1 MIFCRKPRKT
11 LIIYTFYAY
20 TLFPLYSR
28 KHRFHSSLLPTIQL
42 FSSAMSSPSGAAPP
56 PLTALGSPLPPGWE
70 RLADKWGR
78 IYYANHT
85 TGVTTWDRPA
95 PASDTAHNNGVNGN
109 TGDTAEVEG
118 VMPRD
123 PPSLASPSLHA
134 ANAQQD
140 QEGVYTPHTARSDAS
155 AGSAHTH
162 TSAGANTARVSPAAS
177 PAQPTAAAPLA
188 GAAAGKD
195 AAPPSYDSAVVAPGP
210 SSDAGAG
217 LDLYPYNPQ
226 SGNNN
231 AGRNGGGSSSLSGG
245 GGMMVEL
252 DGTRGYMSATSIQ
265 VPVAYGGAGIGYAG
279 PYPSVDATQGAMLA
293 MANAQR
299 NQGAVAAGQYGT
311 AAEVTAA
318 YAGNLAAAGNG
329 RGLFNL
335 APMQVAVGRLGKC
348 YGTTTAPS
356 SNASESGSVSGVGGG
371 SSSGAGFDMPAI
383 RAAYKKG
390 LEIKQQQQQQ
400 HGSVVG
406 ANDNIGDIE
415 RGNGGAGVK
424 LHYRTCKEAFLYAC
438 AANTCLCIIIPFQA
452 AGGAVLIWAIALYVH
467 F

>member
-1 MIFCRKPRKT
+1 
-11 LIIYTFYAY
+11 
-20 TLFPLYSR
+20 
-28 KHRFHSSLLPTIQL
+28 
-42 FSSAMSSPSGAAPP
+42 MSSHPGAAPP
-56 PLTALGSPLPPGWE
+56 PLAALGSPLPPGWE
-70 RLADKWGR
+70 RLTDKWGR

-95 PASDTAHNNGVNGN
+95 PASDTAHNNGANGN

-123 PPSLASPSLHA
+123 PPSLAPPSLHA
-134 ANAQQD
+134 TNAQQD
-140 QEGVYTPHTARSDAS
+140 QEGAPHTARSDAS
-155 AGSAHTH
+155 ASSAHTRA
-162 TSAGANTARVSPAAS
+162 SAGANTARVSPAAS
-177 PAQPTAAAPLA
+177 PTQTAAAAPLA

-195 AAPPSYDSAVVAPGP
+195 APPSYDSAVVAPGP

-217 LDLYPYNPQ
+217 PELYPYNPQ
-226 SGNNN
+226 SGNNNN

-252 DGTRGYMSATSIQ
+252 DGTRGYVSATSIQ
-265 VPVAYGGAGIGYAG
+265 VTAAYGGAGVGYAG
-279 PYPSVDATQGAMLA
+279 PYPSLDATQSAMLA

-299 NQGAVAAGQYGT
+299 NQGAVAAGQYGP